1 MKTHGA
7 RRSDFSRVLIAP
19 VCSLSAAFTYS
30 EEAGNCGGQQRNPSQ
45 SVSSAAFSLHSTPIR
60 KVHVSYAR

>member
-19 VCSLSAAFTYS
+19 VCSLSAAFKYS
-30 EEAGNCGGQQRNPSQ
+30 EEAANCGGQQKPRLKGIRLRASARRLFLALDANP
-45 SVSSAAFSLHSTPIR
+45 
-60 KVHVSYAR
+60 